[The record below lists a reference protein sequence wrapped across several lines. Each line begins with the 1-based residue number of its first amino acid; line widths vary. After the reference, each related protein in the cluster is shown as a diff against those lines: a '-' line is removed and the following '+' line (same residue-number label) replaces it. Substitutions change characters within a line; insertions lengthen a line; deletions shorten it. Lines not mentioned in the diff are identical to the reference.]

1 MGRPSET
8 VGALALVEARQVELV
23 DHVEAEQR
31 QVAVRPASPLG
42 WEIELVTL
50 GGQEAVGHAPIIASS
65 TKRGWDLRVLRDRL
79 YGIEGLG
86 HPALT

>member
-1 MGRPSET
+1 M
-8 VGALALVEARQVELV
+8 
-23 DHVEAEQR
+23 
-31 QVAVRPASPLG
+31 
-42 WEIELVTL
+42 ELVTL

-65 TKRGWDLRVLRDRL
+65 TKRGWDLRVFRERL